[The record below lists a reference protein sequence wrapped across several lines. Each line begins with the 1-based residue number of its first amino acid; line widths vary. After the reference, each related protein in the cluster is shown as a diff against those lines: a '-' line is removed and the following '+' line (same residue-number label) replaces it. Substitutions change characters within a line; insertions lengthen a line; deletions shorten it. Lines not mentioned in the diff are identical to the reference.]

1 MVLILVFNF
10 NLTKGSIVGKRV
22 SKETKGYVLAAIANG
37 ESAKD
42 VANNYDVSLSAIS
55 KWKSEERKNSGMVRL
70 KSATKDS
77 KPIEKLSANELATEP
92 MMAPPSMVIER
103 RLHEVEI
110 QNHLLRQLIKTL
122 L

>member
-42 VANNYDVSLSAIS
+42 VANNYEVSLSAIS

>member
-1 MVLILVFNF
+1 M
-10 NLTKGSIVGKRV
+10 GKKI

-37 ESAKD
+37 ESATD
-42 VANNYDVSLSAIS
+42 VAHNYNVSLSAIS

-77 KPIEKLSANELATEP
+77 KPIEKLSANELATEAV
-92 MMAPPSMVIER
+92 MAPPSMVIER